1 MSRFLGTAA
10 MTGKCLKPKMIVG
23 RLNLRSTLK
32 AVRPTRLPLIIFLY
46 FTWLIDLEVNAIAAR
61 FKLMG
66 IEPVA
71 PANPY
76 WLNKGLTF
84 EDPDGWRIVVVDN
97 SIL

>member
-1 MSRFLGTAA
+1 M
-10 MTGKCLKPKMIVG
+10 
-23 RLNLRSTLK
+23 RLL
-32 AVRPTRLPLIIFLY
+32 
-46 FTWLIDLEVNAIAAR
+46 AR